1 MVLLRPHRVLELLF
15 GSLRSAAFLSS
26 FLGIYWYTVCLTR
39 TLVFARLFPFIS
51 HNFWDGPY
59 GCVMAGCL
67 ACGGSIWLE
76 NGKRRGEMSLYV
88 LPRAVR
94 ACLPERWIKQG
105 GPRTRFI
112 ERYVQP
118 CLDGH
123 RQSDTS
129 PLPRIAFVLSLATL
143 LTSASHRPDSLRG
156 LSRWALAFVING
168 PNAGFW
174 KKRRKDP
181 SAPPTPGI
189 SVTPAVDG
197 IDDVVLRDGLDGE
210 VDSSKLSVA

>member
-1 MVLLRPHRVLELLF
+1 MYYLAQSGHVFLNVGSSRVDHGR
-15 GSLRSAAFLSS
+15 GSLKGVYNFVYLAHL
-26 FLGIYWYTVCLTR
+26 CLT
-39 TLVFARLFPFIS
+39 FFS
-51 HNFWDGPY
+51 
-59 GCVMAGCL
+59 
-67 ACGGSIWLE
+67 
-76 NGKRRGEMSLYV
+76 
-88 LPRAVR
+88 
-94 ACLPERWIKQG
+94 
-105 GPRTRFI
+105 
-112 ERYVQP
+112 
-118 CLDGH
+118 
-123 RQSDTS
+123 
-129 PLPRIAFVLSLATL
+129 IAFVLSLATL